1 MFDVAKI
8 ILKEVISSTKST
20 LLFTNTRVEA
30 EAIGSILKA
39 ENPDFPVEIHH
50 GSLAREARE
59 DAEIRLRGDK
69 PVLVVCTSSLE
80 LGIDIGNVERVMQ
93 FGSPRQAIKLMQ
105 RIGRSKH
112 KTGQTSIGLI
122 LTNRI
127 DDELES
133 LALIDRVERKDL
145 ENINIHENSFDVL
158 AHQITGMVMANVN
171 VSLKDVLN
179 IVNRSYPFRNTS
191 EEEIIES
198 INLLTSQNILR
209 FDGTNIKRGY
219 KIFEYYYQN
228 LSTIPDSV
236 QFDVIDISKKKR
248 VGKLD
253 QLFVGE
259 HAEPGKQFILKGNSW
274 RVVSIDDDKKSVYV
288 CLLYTSPSP
297 RDRG

>member
-133 LALIDRVERKDL
+133 LALIDRVET
-145 ENINIHENSFDVL
+145 V
-158 AHQITGMVMANVN
+158 
-171 VSLKDVLN
+171 
-179 IVNRSYPFRNTS
+179 SYPH
-191 EEEIIES
+191 
-198 INLLTSQNILR
+198 LTLPP
-209 FDGTNIKRGY
+209 K
-219 KIFEYYYQN
+219 
-228 LSTIPDSV
+228 
-236 QFDVIDISKKKR
+236 
-248 VGKLD
+248 
-253 QLFVGE
+253 
-259 HAEPGKQFILKGNSW
+259 A
-274 RVVSIDDDKKSVYV
+274 
-288 CLLYTSPSP
+288 
-297 RDRG
+297 